1 MDLKELQEKY
11 EKEQNLNR
19 QKELGDLRKI
29 QELEQKKIYEI
40 KLNNAILLI

>member
-19 QKELGDLRKI
+19 QKELDDLRKI

>member
-29 QELEQKKIYEI
+29 
-40 KLNNAILLI
+40 